1 MKFWKPAAGFTLLFL
16 LQTGLAEQLNRP
28 QITGKIL
35 YPYGGQPC
43 DSCPVSL
50 ESATVPVETAVTD
63 SVGNFKFYDVRPGSY
78 IIHIVLDGFEE
89 VEMRVDVSPTGVAA
103 PATIF
108 LNAKSPIRAEDKP
121 GAPVLDVSELN
132 GKYPKKAIDLCTKAA
147 KSREKGD
154 IRTAASELEEAT
166 RIAPNFYQAH
176 DDLGKVY
183 MADGRLD
190 DAEHEFL
197 TAKRL
202 NDSSAEPLIQLTG
215 LYIDRGQPELA
226 VQTGEEAVR
235 KDSHSAR
242 AFFGLGLAFYR
253 ISRLDSAED
262 VLKKALTLAPAAA
275 QVRLLL
281 ANIYLKQKD
290 WKDLRIQLDSYLAE
304 NPNGPERGAVE
315 KMRSQLPPA
324 QDKE

>member
-1 MKFWKPAAGFTLLFL
+1 MKFWKPAAGFALLFM
-16 LQTGLAEQLNRP
+16 LQTGLAEQANRP
-28 QITGKIL
+28 QITGRIL
-35 YPYGGQPC
+35 FPYSGQPC
-43 DSCPVSL
+43 DSCQVSL
-50 ESATVPVETAVTD
+50 ESATVPVDTALTD
-63 SVGNFKFYDVRPGSY
+63 SVGNFKFYDLRPGTY
-78 IIHIVLDGFEE
+78 MLHIVVDGFEE
-89 VEMRVDVSPTGVAA
+89 VEMRIDVGPTGGAA

-108 LNAKSPIRAEDKP
+108 LTAKSPIRAEYKS
-121 GAPVLDVSELN
+121 GAPILDVSELN
-132 GKYPKKAIDLCTKAA
+132 GKYPKKAVDLCNKAA

-154 IRTAASELEEAT
+154 VRAAASELEEAT

-183 MADGRLD
+183 VADGRLD

-202 NDSSAEPLIQLTG
+202 NDSSAEPLIQLTS
-215 LYIDRGQPELA
+215 LYIDRGQAELA

-235 KDSHSAR
+235 KDSRSAS
-242 AFFGLGLAFYR
+242 AFYGLGLALYR

-262 VLKKALTLAPAAA
+262 VLKNALTLAPAAA

-281 ANIYLKQKD
+281 ANVYLKQKD
-290 WKDLRIQLDSYLAE
+290 WKDLRVQLDSYLAE
-304 NPNGPERGAVE
+304 NPNGPERAAVE